1 MAQLPNLGRL
11 ALRPSV
17 VPTGV
22 VGQGKKQKTYNPE
35 QDLKALWV
43 WIINEVNKFESQNSA
58 DFFSALISALNTAH
72 PGLITPLPDLRV
84 NGTVLGLPTRQANM
98 QRAREVILA
107 TYRAVTQKRKRDG
120 ASILAWPKK
129 AKAAPDASQLE
140 RQRNAMQ
147 SVRMDDDREDG
158 QDGHFADATNF
169 EDPPPPPPNPQ
180 DESFDDAQRRQDRI
194 RKWPPEL
201 ARLVVKRDPDGRR
214 CCATDS

>member
-35 QDLKALWV
+35 QALKAFWAG
-43 WIINEVNKFESQNSA
+43 IIKKVDELEDQNSA
-58 DFFSALISALNTAH
+58 DFLRALIHALNTAH
-72 PGLITPLPDLRV
+72 PGLITNLQV
-84 NGTVLGLPTRQANM
+84 NASVLGLPTSQANM
-98 QRAREVILA
+98 QRAREVILE
-107 TYRAVTQKRKRDG
+107 THRALTEKRKRDG
-120 ASILAWPKK
+120 ASILARPKK

-140 RQRNAMQ
+140 RQRNATK
-147 SVRMDDDREDG
+147 SVRMDDDREDD
-158 QDGHFADATNF
+158 QDRHFADAEHF
-169 EDPPPPPPNPQ
+169 EDPPPPPNPQ

-201 ARLVVKRDPDGRR
+201 SRLVVKRDPDGRR